1 MAKRKHRPN
10 KGKKF
15 NLFKYDKQP
24 SRPSPLFPGLPDL
37 PKPTLERPLTPAEQ
51 RWSEFEAADYETQIA
66 LCHQTIEDEALM
78 DADNAFEMFN
88 TIYYATVERNE
99 RHRFEE
105 LAQKLRERLPDVFA
119 QEAHYLLD
127 WQLTNALA
135 EGRQADILPLARE
148 LAPSAGKH
156 LDPFVRT
163 LDMLDYHGQLPVLL
177 EIMPLA
183 WPTVKDATGIFD
195 WAIDEFASRA
205 ADYVVFDLLE
215 RNPALEANDPELQE
229 KLSFYLETINQEY
242 LTALLNH
249 LTGRASRSWTMIDF
263 GFERQPKGQRQ
274 PPKTAKLTD
283 EARRNLFDLTLD
295 FLRYLRYEEN
305 VPFTKGR
312 LARRQMYEYLIN
324 RHAGELEAQES
335 MFEAMMRD
343 PWEKPPKPK
352 VHRPDHWLCPDRSTF
367 DHFLARLIDFLS
379 GRYYEAVAAFEL
391 TPAWL
396 RFLKSRHLI
405 DTGQRLSA
413 LQALRGLDTEFLKV
427 LKNHADP
434 ALPQAIEQWR
444 EQG

>member
-1 MAKRKHRPN
+1 
-10 KGKKF
+10 
-15 NLFKYDKQP
+15 
-24 SRPSPLFPGLPDL
+24 
-37 PKPTLERPLTPAEQ
+37 
-51 RWSEFEAADYETQIA
+51 
-66 LCHQTIEDEALM
+66 LM
-78 DADNAFEMFN
+78 NADNAFEMFN
-88 TIYYATVERNE
+88 TIYYATVEHNE
-99 RHRFEE
+99 RYRFEE
-105 LAQKLRERLPDVFA
+105 LAQKLRECLPEVFA
-119 QEAHYLLD
+119 QEAQYILD
-127 WQLTNALA
+127 WQLTNALV
-135 EGRQADILPLARE
+135 EGRQADILPLARA
-148 LAPSAGKH
+148 LAPFAGKH

-215 RNPALEANDPELQE
+215 RNPALEANDPELRK

-242 LTALLNH
+242 LTALLDY
-249 LTGRASRSWTMIDF
+249 LTGRANRSWTMIDF
-263 GFERQPKGQRQ
+263 GFEHQPKRQ
-274 PPKTAKLTD
+274 HRPTKTAKLTD

-324 RHAGELEAQES
+324 RHAGELEPQES

-343 PWEKPPKPK
+343 PWEKPSKPK
-352 VHRPDHWLCPDRSTF
+352 MRYPDHWLCPDRSTF
-367 DHFLARLIDFLS
+367 DRFLVRLIDFLS

-391 TPAWL
+391 TPVWL
-396 RFLKSRHLI
+396 RFLESRHLI

-427 LKNHADP
+427 LKNHADS
-434 ALPQAIEQWR
+434 ALPQAIERWR